1 MEYQAKHSTLNRTS
15 QERGLQRS
23 KARVESSVEYQAK
36 HSNISLLNL
45 LSVLRVLYG
54 PAQPIHP
61 SLRSL
66 LPKLVHGAFTRV
78 MFKNKLQA
86 SGEDQ
91 ERVVFVAGLREA
103 VFYRPRYFLVF
114 LEIYELDRF
123 YV

>member
-1 MEYQAKHSTLNRTS
+1 M
-15 QERGLQRS
+15 QRS
-23 KARVESSVEYQAK
+23 KARVESAVEYQAK

-45 LSVLRVLYG
+45 LSVMCVLYG

-86 SGEDQ
+86 SGGDE
-91 ERVVFVAGLREA
+91 ERVVFVAGLKRSCI
-103 VFYRPRYFLVF
+103 YRPLYF
-114 LEIYELDRF
+114 
-123 YV
+123 